1 MGRRQG
7 PSEERRAAILDA
19 AEGAFSERGYAGAA
33 IRAIAKR
40 AEVSSALLYWFFPNK
55 AELFAA
61 VLLRRAEA
69 QQVMVFPPEVEDL
82 RPDEF
87 LPTLAQGFFRM
98 VSQGHQLGLL
108 KMLLRESDQAS
119 EVLNVM
125 RDLITT
131 RALEPLEHYF
141 TRQIEL
147 GHIRPAPPAYIAQA
161 FVGLFLGLVMRR
173 EILQEPISQS
183 WNVAEYVDQAMQLFL
198 QGILLEP
205 GAPQVPSADIPT
217 IAPPPTAKRAKR
229 IVLSDDDSED

>member
-7 PSEERRAAILDA
+7 SSEERREAILDA
-19 AEGAFSERGYAGAA
+19 ADAEFSERGYAGTA

-61 VLLRRAEA
+61 VLTRRADA
-69 QQVMVFPPEVEDL
+69 QQVLVFPAAVEDL

-87 LPTLAQGFFRM
+87 LPTLGQGFFRI
-98 VSQGHQLGLL
+98 VSQGQQLGLL
-108 KMLLRESDQAS
+108 KMLLRESDQAT
-119 EVLNVM
+119 EVMNVM
-125 RDLITT
+125 RGVITT
-131 RALEPLEHYF
+131 RALHPLEHYF

-161 FVGLFLGLVMRR
+161 FVGLFLGLIMRR
-173 EILQEPISQS
+173 EILQEPISQT
-183 WNVAEYVDQAMQLFL
+183 WNVAEYVDQAVQFFL
-198 QGILLEP
+198 HGILLEP
-205 GAPQVPSADIPT
+205 GAPSIAVADIPT

-229 IVLSDDDSED
+229 IELSDEE